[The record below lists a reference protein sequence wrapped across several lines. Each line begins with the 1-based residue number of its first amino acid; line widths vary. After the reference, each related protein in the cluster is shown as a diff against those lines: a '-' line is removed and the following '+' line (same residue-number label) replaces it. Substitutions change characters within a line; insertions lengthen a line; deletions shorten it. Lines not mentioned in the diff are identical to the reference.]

1 MLALFGCLAVLGAL
15 FALIVL
21 ADSLKGGDET
31 HWVAV
36 FVLLAWTTAAVR
48 LYRMDLYVSAEGIR
62 KRGLLR
68 QTTWSWPAIAGFE
81 IKPMAKLKLLGGDAV
96 WIRLANGAWIETTLH
111 HAESLP
117 AVRGMFMAEH
127 ELHEIVHQLQGALT
141 RSRNSPRVRN
151 AQ

>member
-1 MLALFGCLAVLGAL
+1 MMALFGCLAGLGAL

-36 FVLLAWTTAAVR
+36 FVLLAWATAAVR
-48 LYRMDLYVSAEGIR
+48 LYRMDLYVSTEGIR
-62 KRGLLR
+62 KRGFLH
-68 QTTWSWPAIAGFE
+68 QTTWSWAAIHDFE
-81 IKPMAKLKLLGGDAV
+81 VKPMAKLKLLGGDAV
-96 WIRLANGAWIETTLH
+96 WIRLTNGAQIETTLH
-111 HAESLP
+111 HAESMP

-127 ELHEIVHQLQGALT
+127 ELHEVVHQLRGALA

-151 AQ
+151 